1 MAATEPGQ
9 VINQFAKFYNS
20 GDLESLIRDLYED
33 DAMIVPEPGSE
44 TASGKAAIHEVL
56 SAFMDMKGT
65 IRILATSAVVKGDLA
80 LTHNRWRLDIPD
92 GEPIEAVTAEIVRRQ
107 PDGTWKYAIDN
118 PWGGA
123 VLDAMG
129 QA

>member
-1 MAATEPGQ
+1 MLLSTQIAATP
-9 VINQFAKFYNS
+9 
-20 GDLESLIRDLYED
+20 D
-33 DAMIVPEPGSE
+33 DARR
-44 TASGKAAIHEVL
+44 T
-56 SAFMDMKGT
+56 
-65 IRILATSAVVKGDLA
+65 TSAVVNGDLA
-80 LTHNRWRLDIPD
+80 LTHTRWRLDIPD
-92 GEPIEAVTAEIVRRQ
+92 GEPMEAVTAEIVRRQ